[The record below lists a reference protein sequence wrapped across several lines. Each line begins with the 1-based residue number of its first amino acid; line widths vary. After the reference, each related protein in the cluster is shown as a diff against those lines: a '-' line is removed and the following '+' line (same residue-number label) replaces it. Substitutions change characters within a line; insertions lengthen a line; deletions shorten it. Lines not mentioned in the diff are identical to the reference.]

1 VYYDN
6 QYQSVELGMQHGNVS
21 AAGGGGA
28 QLGSNL
34 QHFYAALHA
43 DYSKQAAI
51 AALNPATQHS

>member
-1 VYYDN
+1 
-6 QYQSVELGMQHGNVS
+6 MQHGNVS
-21 AAGGGGA
+21 AGAGGGGA